1 MEPGQAAY
9 TIAMISNEPTVPL
22 GKVECQQLTDKVM
35 SLKEEAWRADARR
48 QRDYDV
54 HAQTQ
59 SIVLLFCDGWPQVT
73 VSRGSGWDLLAA
85 EAEPVMGQ
93 VLRKHYAAGGKIL
106 RAMVTRLGPGCRIA
120 RHKDSHPSFAVAH
133 RIHVPLVT
141 NPDVEFIVGPEH
153 VPPRAHYAFELNN
166 LMFHQVTNHGSSA
179 RIHFIFDYAPPA
191 AREPTP
197 G

>member
-1 MEPGQAAY
+1 
-9 TIAMISNEPTVPL
+9 MISNEPTVPL
-22 GKVECQQLTDKVM
+22 GKVDCQKLTDKVL
-35 SLKEEAWRADARR
+35 SLDEAAWRDDSRR
-48 QRDYDV
+48 QKEYDV

-59 SIVLLFCDGWPQVT
+59 SIILLFCEGWPEVT
-73 VSRGSGWDLLAA
+73 VTRGSGWDLLAA
-85 EAEPVMGQ
+85 EAEPVMEQ
-93 VLRKHYAAGGKIL
+93 LLRKHYPAGGKTL

-141 NPDVEFIVGPEH
+141 NSGVEFIVGPEH

-166 LMFHQVTNHGSSA
+166 LMFHQVTNRGDST
-179 RIHFIFDYAPPA
+179 RIHLIFDYAPPTSGDLT
-191 AREPTP
+191 R

>member
-1 MEPGQAAY
+1 MSY
-9 TIAMISNEPTVPL
+9 TTAVISNEPTVPL
-22 GKVECQQLTDKVM
+22 GKVDCQRLTDKVV
-35 SLKEEAWRADARR
+35 SLGEEAWRDDSRR

-59 SIVLLFCDGWPQVT
+59 SIILLFCDGWPDVT
-73 VSRGSGWDLLAA
+73 VSRGSGWGLLAA
-85 EAEPVMGQ
+85 EAEPVMEQ
-93 VLRKHYAAGGKIL
+93 VLKRHYLAGGRIL

-141 NPDVEFIVGPEH
+141 NPDVEFIVGSER

-166 LMFHQVTNHGSSA
+166 LMFHQVTNRGNSE

-191 AREPTP
+191 SRNPTHE
-197 G
+197 